1 MAYGKECPVC
11 GAMVDN
17 NEFDY
22 TRGICKDC
30 SDEQDRKDQR
40 QIAISKL
47 MRSKCEQMVLEVQ
60 GNMNIIL
67 KSLHIENFKG
77 IKNLD
82 VSFGSKTKIKG
93 QNASGKTTVFDAFTF
108 LLFNKNSAG
117 EEKFNVRPLD
127 ADGNRI
133 DNVEIKVSA
142 VLDVDGKK
150 VELSKVQKQN
160 WVKKRGTDT
169 PVLQGNVNSFEID
182 GYPKS
187 EADYKACISSLVNE
201 DLFKML
207 TNPQYFSNMKW
218 KDQRDILMKFV
229 SDVSDVELAQS
240 NPEFADL
247 IPELEKAPSTDD
259 IQKKFAK
266 ALSEWKKTQAE
277 IPVRIDELSKSLVQ
291 IDVAEQELA
300 KTDLERRIAEI
311 DAKIKDAGS
320 AISDLQ
326 SEEMKLQFDMSGIM
340 QTMNRE
346 LSEKRR
352 KLDDAKYEA
361 SQLFAD
367 ANKKI
372 SVNEKQIV
380 ENKASIETAE
390 KKRSELGAEYNAE
403 KAKVFDETPY
413 LFHEEEWQFD
423 ENSTICKSCGQVL
436 PADRIEQ
443 IKADFEAR
451 KAKEK
456 ERLKKCL
463 ENEKEDFAIQKNSN
477 LEEIKAKGFKQK
489 HIIEDLIAKNEQLQT
504 ETETLKKQEQD
515 AIAKQNELAKQL
527 EELPKEADYSQNPE
541 YVKLK
546 ARHDEVIA
554 QIDSMKS
561 SDDAS
566 EVFKEERKG
575 LVAELDSVK
584 AEIAKASKNIEIEE
598 RIGELEE
605 EQKEVGQKVADQ
617 EKMLYLLESFI
628 RSKMTKISDSINQH
642 FEMVDFLLFKMQLN
656 GGMTETCECMYKGV
670 PYSSLNAAA
679 KIQCGLDIIR
689 SLSKLY
695 DVYCPVFIDNRE
707 SCTNIPDMNC
717 QTISLYVDEK
727 CEELSIES

>member
-1 MAYGKECPVC
+1 
-11 GAMVDN
+11 
-17 NEFDY
+17 
-22 TRGICKDC
+22 
-30 SDEQDRKDQR
+30 
-40 QIAISKL
+40 
-47 MRSKCEQMVLEVQ
+47 
-60 GNMNIIL
+60 MNIVL

-82 VSFGSKTKIKG
+82 VSFSSKTKIKG

-187 EADYKACISSLVNE
+187 EADYKAYISGLVAE

-207 TNPQYFSNMKW
+207 TNPQHFSGMKW

-229 SDVSDVELAQS
+229 SDISDVELARQL
-240 NPEFADL
+240 NIVDGEDKHTYDAL
-247 IPELEKAPSTDD
+247 VPELEKAPSTED
-259 IQKKFAK
+259 IQKKFSK
-266 ALSEWKKTQAE
+266 ALSEWKKKQAE
-277 IPVRIDELSKSLVQ
+277 IPVRIDELSKSLAQ

-300 KTDLERRIAEI
+300 KADLERRIAEI

-320 AISDLQ
+320 AISELQ
-326 SEEMKLQFDMSGIM
+326 SEEMHLQFDMSGIM

-346 LSEKRR
+346 LSEKQRE
-352 KLDDAKYEA
+352 LDNAKFEA

-372 SVNEKQIV
+372 STYEKQIA
-380 ENKASIETAE
+380 ENKSAIEAAE

-423 ENSTICKSCGQVL
+423 ENSTTCKSCGQVL

-451 KAKEK
+451 KAK
-456 ERLKKCL
+456 C
-463 ENEKEDFAIQKNSN
+463 KEDCANNIEIRRVLFKKNQN
-477 LEEIKAKGFKQK
+477 KALEDIKAKGFEQK
-489 HIIEDLIAKNEQLQT
+489 HIIEDLSAKNEQLQA
-504 ETETLKKQEQD
+504 EIESLKKQEQD
-515 AIAKQNELAKQL
+515 AIAKQNEFVKQL
-527 EELPKEADYSQNPE
+527 EELPKEADYSQNAE

-554 QIDSMKS
+554 QIESIKS

-566 EVFKEERKG
+566 EVFKEERKA

-584 AEIAKASKNIEIEE
+584 AEIAKASKNVEIEE

-605 EQKEVGQKVADQ
+605 EQKEVGQRVADM

-628 RSKMTKISDSINQH
+628 RAKMMKISDSINQH
-642 FEMVDFLLFKMQLN
+642 FKTVNFKLFETLLN
-656 GGMTETCECMYKGV
+656 GGVKECCECTVGGI
-670 PYSSLNAAA
+670 PFSSLNSGHRIVA
-679 KIQCGLDIIR
+679 GLDIIS
-689 SLSKLY
+689 SLSELY
-695 DVYCPVFIDNRE
+695 DAYCPIFTDNSE
-707 SCTNIPDMNC
+707 SINEFNVPDMKS
-717 QTISLYVDEK
+717 QIVFLMVSEDK
-727 CEELSIES
+727 ELIVSNE